1 MQVGHTCI
9 APLQNLRAH
18 PMGAFLFLYPSIAAF
33 ILSFTDSY
41 ARSLYEFFHYTTK
54 IPFSHYHLESLP
66 LTIIFGHSH
75 HC

>member
-1 MQVGHTCI
+1 MHCSFAKFTRSSYGRFFCSFI
-9 APLQNLRAH
+9 
-18 PMGAFLFLYPSIAAF
+18 PSIAAF

-41 ARSLYEFFHYTTK
+41 ARSLYEFFSITRLRY
-54 IPFSHYHLESLP
+54 PFSHYHLESLP